1 LAGID
6 YRYTLPPGSSPP
18 KHQNSQYR
26 SQICNFMHIGRR
38 VFDSGFKAFDLVL
51 MAMAFAIS
59 TLPQYERVGRFGLAE
74 FFELRVKLGNVLLFA
89 TLLAIWYL
97 LFNGFGLYAS
107 RRLTRRREEVWD
119 IAWATTLATAVI
131 AVFGLVFDIWIVNRV
146 FLFTFWLSS
155 TFLVIG
161 SRIAIR
167 AALASARRRGHNTRN
182 MLVIGTN
189 PRAIAFIKG
198 IQRKP
203 ELGYRILGFA
213 DDHWAGIEEAKKY
226 GLPMV
231 SDLDGIHTYIRRNVV
246 DEVVL
251 GLPIRSYYAYSSE
264 IAAACERQGIIV
276 RSLPNIFDLKESRH
290 RAEEF
295 NGHAIVSHSATV
307 TDFWGLTAK
316 RAIDVIVSL
325 IAIVFLAPVML
336 LAALLVKLTSSGPVF
351 FVQKRLGLNKRTF
364 QIYKFRTMVSDAE
377 ARLKDIEHKNEA
389 SGPVFKIKKD
399 PRITLVG
406 AFLRKTSIDELP
418 QLFNV
423 LKGEMSLVGPRPLQV
438 RDYELFET
446 HCGDWQRR
454 RFSVRPGITCL
465 WQIMGRSST
474 TFERWMELDL
484 QYVRTWSVWLDLEIL
499 AKTVPAVLK
508 GSGAA

>member
-1 LAGID
+1 
-6 YRYTLPPGSSPP
+6 
-18 KHQNSQYR
+18 
-26 SQICNFMHIGRR
+26 MHIGRR
-38 VFDSGFKAFDLVL
+38 VFDSGFKAFDLLL
-51 MAMAFAIS
+51 MAIVFGLS
-59 TLPQYERVGRFGLAE
+59 TLPQYERVGRISLAE
-74 FFELRVKLGNVLLFA
+74 VFELRVKLGSLLLFVSFLVIWH
-89 TLLAIWYL
+89 LLL
-97 LFNGFGLYAS
+97 NGFGLYTS
-107 RRLTRRREEVWD
+107 RRLRRRRDEVWD
-119 IAWATTLATAVI
+119 ITRATTLGTAVI
-131 AVFGLVFDIWIVNRV
+131 AVFALVFHIWTVNRV
-146 FLFTFWLSS
+146 FLGVFWVSS
-155 TFLVIG
+155 TFLMIG

-167 AALASARRRGHNTRN
+167 AALASARRHGRNTRN

-189 PRAIAFIKG
+189 PRALAFVKRV
-198 IQRKP
+198 QHKP

-213 DDHWAGIEEAKKY
+213 DDSWAGIEEAKKHR
-226 GLPMV
+226 LPMV
-231 SDLDGIHTYIRRNVV
+231 SDLDSLHTYMRRNVV
-246 DEVVL
+246 DEVIL
-251 GLPIRSYYAYSSE
+251 ALPIRSYHTYSSE
-264 IAAACERQGIIV
+264 VAAACERQGIIV

-295 NGHAIVSHSATV
+295 DGDAIVSHETTI
-307 TDFWGLTAK
+307 TDFWGLATK
-316 RAIDVIVSL
+316 RAIDIFVSL
-325 IAIVFLAPVML
+325 IVIIFLSPVML
-336 LAALLVKLTSSGPVF
+336 LAALLVRLTSPGPIF

-377 ARLKDIEHKNEA
+377 ARLKEIEHKNEA
-389 SGPVFKIKKD
+389 NGPVFKIKKD

-446 HCGDWQRR
+446 HCGDWQRK

-484 QYVRTWSVWLDLEIL
+484 QYIRTWSVWLDLEIL
-499 AKTVPAVLK
+499 ARTVPAVLK